1 MLLLVAKK
9 MQYGRHRL
17 LFTTPFLL
25 SLAGQCY
32 FLLYNKLPT
41 SLIIAGQWNVE
52 ELEAW
57 NDGGEETSSSYAKGV
72 KSETGGCSRILL
84 YASDLVAQNTGV
96 GHRLSFYLLASVL
109 AVLTDSAL
117 VILDPPARFNSS
129 SEKEDQWAKL
139 GGSPF
144 GCPIKINGDGEYC
157 GQLYPTGLSRII
169 KVPEWLSRGC
179 DVPCIDTHSYEN
191 WIEIA
196 ERTTSKT
203 NFTWTICTNNG
214 DDRHGQSKHDNNE
227 LNDVAVLPIGKWHLR
242 DYWFYRMRRKLFNGY
257 HSNSNSNGNNRQDT
271 PWEEWVTD
279 FSTRM
284 GASQSEIDNFFRKSN
299 FTIKDDSPIDYLG
312 ALITKAKV
320 LQFQPWVV
328 EDVITTLEA
337 VDLFSSDSSDSS
349 SSLELFDTAAQS
361 NDAVGYD
368 AMHIRRGDRV
378 GTNVNTIE
386 VERYW
391 VERGYPP
398 IKQNITMNNIERN
411 KGLMEAASYPTSYIP
426 FAQYWHRYKSSG
438 CSSNPSSL
446 SSNNNQSQQIDIRRP
461 VYIATDDLETV
472 RAEIANLTNSSPEGA
487 EYWIHCSQQIEFV
500 FNPRGERYARH
511 IHVSNQATAIDDQ
524 SNNTTTEILYDEG
537 YEQYLRMVSAVTDLH
552 ILSRRLV
559 VLC

>member
-1 MLLLVAKK
+1 MH
-9 MQYGRHRL
+9 YGRHRL

-57 NDGGEETSSSYAKGV
+57 NDGEEETSSYAKGV
-72 KSETGGCSRILL
+72 KSETGRCNRILL

-96 GHRLSFYLLASVL
+96 GHRLSFYLLASVI

-117 VILDPPARFNSS
+117 VILDPPPSN
-129 SEKEDQWAKL
+129 EKDQWAKL

-179 DVPCIDTHSYEN
+179 GVPTCIDTHSYEN

-203 NFTWTICTNNG
+203 NFTWTTCTNDD
-214 DDRHGQSKHDNNE
+214 DDRHGRGKDDNNE
-227 LNDVAVLPIGKWHLR
+227 FNDVAVLPIGKWHLR

-257 HSNSNSNGNNRQDT
+257 RSSSSNGNNRQDI
-271 PWEEWVTD
+271 PWEEWVTN

-284 GASQSEIDNFFRKSN
+284 GASQSEIDNFLSRIN
-299 FTIKDDSPIDYLG
+299 ITIKDDSPIDYLG
-312 ALITKAKV
+312 ALITRAKV
-320 LQFQPWVV
+320 LQFQPWII
-328 EDVITTLEA
+328 EDVMTSLEA
-337 VDLFSSDSSDSS
+337 VDLFSSDSGDAAS

-378 GTNVNTIE
+378 GTHVNTIE

-391 VERGYPP
+391 V
-398 IKQNITMNNIERN
+398 
-411 KGLMEAASYPTSYIP
+411 
-426 FAQYWHRYKSSG
+426 
-438 CSSNPSSL
+438 
-446 SSNNNQSQQIDIRRP
+446 
-461 VYIATDDLETV
+461 
-472 RAEIANLTNSSPEGA
+472 
-487 EYWIHCSQQIEFV
+487 
-500 FNPRGERYARH
+500 
-511 IHVSNQATAIDDQ
+511 
-524 SNNTTTEILYDEG
+524 
-537 YEQYLRMVSAVTDLH
+537 LR
-552 ILSRRLV
+552 
-559 VLC
+559 